1 MYIFD
6 IHTRESKILAVLNI
20 SVSDFFFSNDKPYY
34 CILDLVLSFFMTTI

>member
-20 SVSDFFFSNDKPYY
+20 SVSDFFFFLMISH
-34 CILDLVLSFFMTTI
+34 IIVF